1 MRSVVSTGNEGASA
15 AGSMAR
21 QLTGA
26 AAKERE
32 TVLLLD
38 GFYLLFRA
46 FNAVPATFA
55 TSAGEPT
62 NAVYGFTSILL
73 KTIADLRPEYVIVA
87 LDSPGPTFRHEEYP
101 EYKAHRPPMDETLR
115 VQIPRVR
122 QLVEAFGF
130 PICEAERAEAD
141 DVIGSLAVKATAAG
155 LETAIVSGDMDLLQ
169 LVDEQVSVVWPGRRI
184 SDYTI
189 YDRAKVRER
198 YELRPE
204 QVPDFKALA
213 GDSSDN
219 IKGLRGVGKKTAVR
233 WLHEWGTVDEI
244 VVHAND
250 LPKRFQNAVAANAE
264 QIRRDRRLATLRRDV
279 PCELD
284 LERARVRT
292 YTRDR
297 VVTLFRELEF
307 RSLLRQL
314 PEDES
319 AARQPALLGDGTA
332 APAPAT
338 LSIEVVTV
346 PSGVAAAARR
356 LAATGTLVIHPI
368 ATQRPGADPEVGGL
382 ALAGATPEAVPVF
395 IPLAAADTGGT
406 EVVVE
411 ALRGVSEDAAVP
423 KVGHDAKRA
432 MALLARYGVT
442 LRGLTDDTMIAAYL
456 VNPASRSLSVQDL
469 VLAQTGEELTAPA
482 SLIPRRKS
490 WAAVEPVALA
500 QAAGAEA
507 VRLPG
512 IARLLREQLDERAL
526 LDLYRD
532 VELPLLPVL
541 VDIEA
546 AGVALDTD
554 YLAEM
559 SRELGAQIAAVEQ
572 SIYGD
577 VGHEFKVNSP
587 QQLSQVLVDELRL
600 PLTKRTKTGFSTDAG
615 VLQELVGAH
624 PVIEKV
630 LEYRQVT
637 KLKSTYVDALP
648 ALVNPRTGRLHT
660 SFNQAVAA
668 TGRLSSA
675 DPNLQNIPIR
685 TEEGR
690 RIRRAFVI
698 GREGWLL
705 LAADYAQI
713 ELRIAA
719 HLSRDP
725 LLMQTFRDGVDVH
738 AATAATLFDTMPD
751 AVTDD
756 QRRLAKT
763 INFAIL
769 YGISGWGLAQ
779 RTDMSLEE
787 ADPFIKRYRSRY
799 PGIDAYIKRTEQH
812 GMEYG
817 WVETPMRRRRYLPE
831 LKSRSGPVRAAG
843 KRMAINHPIQGGQAD
858 LIKVAMI
865 NIHRDLKAAGWQSRM
880 ILQVHD
886 ELVFEVPEAELS
898 GVAPL
903 VKERMETA
911 MALDVPIV
919 VEMKAGP
926 NWGKLASF

>member
-1 MRSVVSTGNEGASA
+1 MAKQSTGAVA
-15 AGSMAR
+15 AN
-21 QLTGA
+21 
-26 AAKERE
+26 ERE

-46 FNAVPATFA
+46 FNAVPDTFA
-55 TSAGEPT
+55 TSAGEPI
-62 NAVYGFTSILL
+62 NAVYGFTSVLL
-73 KTIADLRPEYVIVA
+73 KTIANLRPEYVIVA
-87 LDSPGPTFRHEEYP
+87 FDSSGPTFRHEEYP
-101 EYKAHRPPMDETLR
+101 DYKANRPPMDETLR

-130 PICEAERAEAD
+130 PVCEAERAEAD
-141 DVIGSLAVKATAAG
+141 DVIGSLAAKATAAG
-155 LETAIVSGDMDLLQ
+155 LATAIVSGDMDLLQ

-189 YDRAKVRER
+189 YDRAKVQER
-198 YELRPE
+198 YELLPE

-233 WLHEWGTVDEI
+233 WLKEWGTADEI
-244 VVHAND
+244 VAHASD
-250 LPKRFQNAVAANAE
+250 LPKRFQTAVAASAE
-264 QIRRDRRLATLRRDV
+264 QIGRDRRLATILRDV

-319 AARQPALLGDGTA
+319 AALQPALLTDRA
-332 APAPAT
+332 EAPAPAE
-338 LSIEVVTV
+338 IAVEVVTA
-346 PSGVAAAARR
+346 PSEVAAAARR
-356 LAATGTLVIHPI
+356 LAATGTLVIHPLT
-368 ATQRPGADPEVGGL
+368 TQRPGADPDLGGL
-382 ALAGATPEAVPVF
+382 AFAGATPEATPVF
-395 IPLAAADTGGT
+395 APLSEADDAARAALVD
-406 EVVVE
+406 
-411 ALRGVSEDAAVP
+411 ALRAVSEDAAVP
-423 KVGHDAKRA
+423 KVGHDAKRTV
-432 MALLARYGVT
+432 ALLARYGVT
-442 LRGLTDDTMIAAYL
+442 LRGLADDTMLAAYL
-456 VNPASRSLSVQDL
+456 VNPASRSLSVKDL
-469 VLAQTGEELTAPA
+469 VLAQTGEELTDPA

-490 WAAVEPVALA
+490 WSAVEPAALA

-512 IARLLREQLDERAL
+512 IAQLLREQLDERAL

-546 AGVALDTD
+546 AGVDLDTD

-559 SRELGAQIAAVEQ
+559 SSEMGAQIAAVEQ
-572 SIYGD
+572 SIYED

-587 QQLSQVLVDELRL
+587 QQLGQVLVDELHL
-600 PLTKRTKTGFSTDAG
+600 KLTKRTKTGFSTDAG

-630 LEYRQVT
+630 LDYRQVT

-648 ALVNPRTGRLHT
+648 ALVSRRTGRLHT

-738 AATAATLFDTMPD
+738 AATAATLFDTTPD
-751 AVTDD
+751 AVNDD

-799 PGIDAYIKRTEQH
+799 PGIDEYIKRTEEH
-812 GMEYG
+812 GQENG

-831 LKSRSGPVRAAG
+831 LSSRSAPVRAAG

-865 NIHRDLKAAGWQSRM
+865 NIHRDLKAADLQSRM

-886 ELVFEVPEAELS
+886 ELVFEVPEEELS
-898 GVAPL
+898 RVASL

-926 NWGKLASF
+926 NWGELGPLSVPE

>member
-1 MRSVVSTGNEGASA
+1 MAKQSTGAVA
-15 AGSMAR
+15 AN
-21 QLTGA
+21 
-26 AAKERE
+26 ERE

-46 FNAVPATFA
+46 FHAIPSTFS
-55 TSAGEPT
+55 TSTGEPT
-62 NAVYGFTSILL
+62 NAVYGFTSVLL

-87 LDSPGPTFRHEEYP
+87 FDSSGPTFRHEEYP
-101 EYKAHRPPMDETLR
+101 EYKANRPPMDETLR

-155 LETAIVSGDMDLLQ
+155 LDAAIVSGDMDLLQ
-169 LVDEQVSVVWPGRRI
+169 LVDEQVSVIWPGRRI

-189 YDRAKVRER
+189 YDRAKVQER

-233 WLHEWGTVDEI
+233 WLHEWGTADEI
-244 VVHAND
+244 VAHASD
-250 LPKRFQNAVAANAE
+250 LPKRFQDAVAASAE
-264 QIRRDRRLATLRRDV
+264 QIGRDRHLATIRRDI

-314 PEDES
+314 PEDDS
-319 AARQPALLGDGTA
+319 TPLQPSLLADRA
-332 APAPAT
+332 EAPAPAE
-338 LSIEVVTV
+338 IAVEVVTG
-346 PSGVAAAARR
+346 PSEVAAAARR
-356 LAATGTLVIHPI
+356 LAATGTLVIHPLT
-368 ATQRPGADPEVGGL
+368 TQRPGADPDQGGL
-382 ALAGATPEAVPVF
+382 ALAGATPEAAPVF
-395 IPLAAADTGGT
+395 VPLAAADDAARAAL
-406 EVVVE
+406 VE
-411 ALRGVSEDAAVP
+411 ALRAVSEDATVA

-432 MALLARYGVT
+432 MALLARYGVA
-442 LRGLTDDTMIAAYL
+442 LRGLTDDTMLAAYL
-456 VNPASRSLSVQDL
+456 VNPASRSLSVKDL
-469 VLAQTGEELTAPA
+469 VLAQTGEELTEPA

-490 WAAVEPVALA
+490 WAAVEPEALA

-507 VRLPG
+507 VRLPDM
-512 IARLLREQLDERAL
+512 ARLLREQLEERAL

-546 AGVALDTD
+546 AGVDLDTD

-559 SRELGAQIAAVEQ
+559 SSEMGVQIAAVEQ
-572 SIYGD
+572 SIYED

-587 QQLSQVLVDELRL
+587 QQLGQVLVDELHL

-615 VLQELVGAH
+615 VLQELIGAH

-630 LEYRQVT
+630 LDYRQVT
-637 KLKSTYVDALP
+637 KLKSTYVDALS
-648 ALVNPRTGRLHT
+648 ALVNRRTGRLHT

-698 GREGWLL
+698 GRAGWVL

-719 HLSRDP
+719 HLSRDT

-738 AATAATLFDTMPD
+738 AATAATLFDTTPD
-751 AVTDD
+751 AVSED

-799 PGIDAYIKRTEQH
+799 PGIDEYIKRTEAH
-812 GMEYG
+812 GQEYG

-831 LKSRSGPVRAAG
+831 LKSRSAPVRAAG

-865 NIHRDLKAAGWQSRM
+865 NIHRDLKAAGLRSRM

-886 ELVFEVPEAELS
+886 ELVFEVPEEELPR
-898 GVAPL
+898 VAPL
-903 VKERMETA
+903 VRERMETA
-911 MALDVPIV
+911 LALDVPIV
-919 VEMKAGP
+919 VEMKTGP
-926 NWGKLASF
+926 SWGELTSF

>member
-1 MRSVVSTGNEGASA
+1 MARQATGA
-15 AGSMAR
+15 AGS
-21 QLTGA
+21 
-26 AAKERE
+26 ERE

-46 FNAVPATFA
+46 FHAVPSTFA

-62 NAVYGFTSILL
+62 NAVYGFTSVLL

-87 LDSPGPTFRHEEYP
+87 FDSSGPTFRHEEYP
-101 EYKAHRPPMDETLR
+101 DYKANRPPMDETLR

-130 PICEAERAEAD
+130 PICEAGRAEAD

-155 LETAIVSGDMDLLQ
+155 LDAAIVSGDMDLLQ

-189 YDRAKVRER
+189 YDPAKVQER

-233 WLHEWGTVDEI
+233 WLHEWGTADEI
-244 VVHAND
+244 VAHAGD
-250 LPKRFQNAVAANAE
+250 LPKRFQNAVAASAE
-264 QIRRDRRLATLRRDV
+264 QIGRDRRLATIRRDI

-314 PEDES
+314 PEDEAS
-319 AARQPALLGDGTA
+319 SLQPALLTDGA
-332 APAPAT
+332 EAPAPAEI
-338 LSIEVVTV
+338 SVEVVTT
-346 PSGVAAAARR
+346 PGEVAAAARR
-356 LAATGTLVIHPI
+356 LAATGTLVIHLLT
-368 ATQRPGADPEVGGL
+368 TQRPGADPDLGGL
-382 ALAGATPEAVPVF
+382 ALAGATSEAAPVF
-395 IPLAAADTGGT
+395 TPLAAADD
-406 EVVVE
+406 VARAALVE
-411 ALRGVSEDAAVP
+411 ALRAVSEDAAVA

-432 MALLARYGVT
+432 MALLARYGVA
-442 LRGLTDDTMIAAYL
+442 LRGLADDTMLAAYL
-456 VNPASRSLSVQDL
+456 VNPASRSLSVKDL
-469 VLAQTGEELTAPA
+469 VLAQTGEELTEPA

-490 WAAVEPVALA
+490 WSAVDAAALA
-500 QAAGAEA
+500 QAAAAEA
-507 VRLPG
+507 VRLPD
-512 IARLLREQLDERAL
+512 IARLLREQLEERAL

-546 AGVALDTD
+546 AGVDLDTD

-559 SRELGAQIAAVEQ
+559 SSAMGAQIAAVEQ
-572 SIYGD
+572 SIHED

-587 QQLSQVLVDELRL
+587 QQLGQVLVDELHL

-615 VLQELVGAH
+615 VLQALVGAH
-624 PVIEKV
+624 PVIKKV
-630 LEYRQVT
+630 LDYRQVT

-648 ALVNPRTGRLHT
+648 ALVNRRTGRLHT

-698 GREGWLL
+698 GREGWVL

-738 AATAATLFDTMPD
+738 AATAATLFDTTPD
-751 AVTDD
+751 AVSED

-799 PGIDAYIKRTEQH
+799 PGIDDYIKRTETH
-812 GMEYG
+812 GQEYG

-831 LKSRSGPVRAAG
+831 LKSRSAPVRAAG

-865 NIHRDLKAAGWQSRM
+865 NIHRDLKAAGLQSRM

-886 ELVFEVPEAELS
+886 ELVFEVPEEELPR
-898 GVAPL
+898 VAPL

-926 NWGKLASF
+926 SWGELTSF

>member
-1 MRSVVSTGNEGASA
+1 MANQ
-15 AGSMAR
+15 SMDAVDP
-21 QLTGA
+21 A
-26 AAKERE
+26 ERE

-46 FNAVPATFA
+46 FNAVPDTFS

-62 NAVYGFTSILL
+62 NAIYGFASVLL
-73 KTIADLRPEYVIVA
+73 KTIADLRPEYVVVA
-87 LDSPGPTFRHEEYP
+87 FDSPGPTFRHEEYP
-101 EYKAHRPPMDETLR
+101 EYKANRPPMDETLS

-130 PICEAERAEAD
+130 PICAAERAEAD
-141 DVIGSLAVKATAAG
+141 DVIGSLAVKAAEAG
-155 LETAIVSGDMDLLQ
+155 LDAAIVSGDMDLLQ
-169 LVDEQVSVVWPGRRI
+169 LVDEHIYVVWPGRRI

-189 YDRAKVRER
+189 YDRAKVQER
-198 YELRPE
+198 YELVPE

-233 WLHEWGTVDEI
+233 WLREWDTVDK
-244 VVHAND
+244 VVAHASE
-250 LPKRFQNAVAANAE
+250 LPVRFQSVVAESAE
-264 QIRRDRRLATLRRDV
+264 QIRRDLRLATIRRDV
-279 PCELD
+279 PCDLD
-284 LERARVRT
+284 LDRARVRT
-292 YTRDR
+292 YKRDR

-314 PEDES
+314 PEYES
-319 AARQPALLGDGTA
+319 AAPQPSLLSDGDA
-332 APAPAT
+332 APTPAEV
-338 LSIEVVTV
+338 SIDVITE
-346 PSGVAAAARR
+346 PGEIAESAER

-368 ATQRPGADPEVGGL
+368 ATHRPGADPDLGGL
-382 ALAGATPEAVPVF
+382 ALAGATSDVAPVFVPLAEADVSHVEAVV
-395 IPLAAADTGGT
+395 D
-406 EVVVE
+406 
-411 ALRGVSEDAAVP
+411 ALREVSEDPEVP

-432 MALLARYGVT
+432 IALLARHGVT
-442 LRGLTDDTMIAAYL
+442 LRGLADDTMIAAYL
-456 VNPASRSLSVQDL
+456 VSPASRSLSVKDL
-469 VLAQTGEELTAPA
+469 VLDQMGDELTDP
-482 SLIPRRKS
+482 SILIPRRKS
-490 WAAVEPVALA
+490 WSAVSPSVLA

-507 VRLPG
+507 VRLPLV
-512 IARLLREQLDERAL
+512 ASLLREQLAERVL
-526 LDLYRD
+526 LDLYLD

-541 VDIEA
+541 ADIES
-546 AGVALDTD
+546 AGVALDTA

-559 SRELGAQIAAVEQ
+559 SRRLGAKIVAIEQ
-572 SIYGD
+572 GIYDD

-587 QQLSQVLVDELRL
+587 QQLGRVLADELHL

-615 VLQELVGAH
+615 VLQELVRAH
-624 PVIEKV
+624 PVIPKV
-630 LEYRQVT
+630 LDYRQFT

-648 ALVNPRTGRLHT
+648 ILVNPRTHRLHT

-675 DPNLQNIPIR
+675 DPNLQNIPVR

-690 RIRRAFVI
+690 RIRRAFMI

-719 HLSRDP
+719 HLSGDP
-725 LLMQTFRDGVDVH
+725 LLLQAFRDGVDVH
-738 AATAATLFDTMPD
+738 AATAATLFDTTSD
-751 AVTDD
+751 AVSED

-769 YGISGWGLAQ
+769 YGMRGWGLAQ
-779 RTDMSLEE
+779 RTEMSLEE
-787 ADPFIKRYRSRY
+787 AGPFVERYRSRY
-799 PGIDAYIKRTEQH
+799 PGIDSYIERTVEH
-812 GMEYG
+812 AKEYN

-831 LKSRSGPVRAAG
+831 LNSRSAPVRAAG
-843 KRMAINHPIQGGQAD
+843 ERMAINHPIQGGQAD

-865 NIHRDLKAAGWQSRM
+865 DIHRDLKEAGLQSRM

-886 ELVFEVPEAELS
+886 ELVFEVPEDELPR
-898 GVAPL
+898 VAPL

-911 MALDVPIV
+911 MSLDVPIV
-919 VEMKAGP
+919 VEMKTGR
-926 NWGKLASF
+926 NWDELSPLSASASHA

>member
-1 MRSVVSTGNEGASA
+1 
-15 AGSMAR
+15 MAR
-21 QLTGA
+21 QSTGA
-26 AAKERE
+26 VAASERE

-46 FNAVPATFA
+46 FHAVPSTFA

-62 NAVYGFTSILL
+62 NAVYGFTSVLL

-87 LDSPGPTFRHEEYP
+87 FDSSGPTFRHEEYP
-101 EYKAHRPPMDETLR
+101 DYKANRPPMDETLR

-130 PICEAERAEAD
+130 PICEAARAEAD
-141 DVIGSLAVKATAAG
+141 DVIGSLAVQATAAG
-155 LETAIVSGDMDLLQ
+155 LDAAIVSGDMDLLQ

-189 YDRAKVRER
+189 YDPAKVQER

-233 WLHEWGTVDEI
+233 WLHEWGTTDEI
-244 VVHAND
+244 VAHADD
-250 LPKRFQNAVAANAE
+250 LPKRFQNAVAASAE
-264 QIRRDRRLATLRRDV
+264 QISRDRRLATIRRDI

-284 LERARVRT
+284 LERARVQT

-319 AARQPALLGDGTA
+319 AASSQPALLTDGA
-332 APAPAT
+332 EAPAPAE
-338 LSIEVVTV
+338 IAVEVVTA
-346 PSGVAAAARR
+346 PGEVAAAARR
-356 LAATGTLVIHPI
+356 LAATGTLVIHPLT
-368 ATQRPGADPEVGGL
+368 TQRPGADPDVGGL
-382 ALAGATPEAVPVF
+382 ALAGATPDATPVF
-395 IPLAAADTGGT
+395 APLAAADDTDRAAL
-406 EVVVE
+406 VA
-411 ALRGVSEDAAVP
+411 ALRAVSEDAAVP
-423 KVGHDAKRA
+423 KVAHDAKRA
-432 MALLARYGVT
+432 MALLARYGVA
-442 LRGLTDDTMIAAYL
+442 LRGLADDTMLAAYL
-456 VNPASRSLSVQDL
+456 VNPASRSLSVKDL
-469 VLAQTGEELTAPA
+469 VLAQTGEELTEPA

-490 WAAVEPVALA
+490 WSAVEPAALA
-500 QAAGAEA
+500 QAAAAEA
-507 VRLPG
+507 VRLPEM
-512 IARLLREQLDERAL
+512 ARLLREQLGQRAL

-546 AGVALDTD
+546 AGVDLDTD

-559 SRELGAQIAAVEQ
+559 SSAMGAQIAAVEQ
-572 SIYGD
+572 SIYED

-587 QQLSQVLVDELRL
+587 QQLGQVLVDELHL

-615 VLQELVGAH
+615 VLQELIGAH
-624 PVIEKV
+624 PVIKKV
-630 LEYRQVT
+630 LDYRQVT

-648 ALVNPRTGRLHT
+648 ALVNRRTGRLHT

-690 RIRRAFVI
+690 RIRRAFI
-698 GREGWLL
+698 APRHSGAGRNWVL

-738 AATAATLFDTMPD
+738 AATAATLFDTTPD
-751 AVTDD
+751 AVSED

-799 PGIDAYIKRTEQH
+799 PGIDDYIKRTEAH
-812 GMEYG
+812 GQEYG

-831 LKSRSGPVRAAG
+831 LKSRSAPVRAAG

-865 NIHRDLKAAGWQSRM
+865 NIHRDLQAAGLRSRM

-886 ELVFEVPEAELS
+886 ELVFEVPEEELLR
-898 GVAPL
+898 VAPL
-903 VKERMETA
+903 VKERMETS

-919 VEMKAGP
+919 VEMKTGP
-926 NWGKLASF
+926 NWSELKSF

>member
-1 MRSVVSTGNEGASA
+1 MTEQSA
-15 AGSMAR
+15 
-21 QLTGA
+21 GA
-26 AAKERE
+26 AANERE

-46 FNAVPATFA
+46 FHAVPGTFA

-62 NAVYGFTSILL
+62 NAVYGFTSVLL

-87 LDSPGPTFRHEEYP
+87 FDSSGPTFRHEEYP
-101 EYKAHRPPMDETLR
+101 DYKANRPPMDETLR

-141 DVIGSLAVKATAAG
+141 DVIGSLAVKAAAAG
-155 LETAIVSGDMDLLQ
+155 LDAAIVSGDMDLLQ

-189 YDRAKVRER
+189 YDPAKVQER

-233 WLHEWGTVDEI
+233 WLHEWGTTEEI
-244 VVHAND
+244 VAHAGE
-250 LPKRFQNAVAANAE
+250 LPKRFQNAVAASAE
-264 QIRRDRRLATLRRDV
+264 QIQRDRRLATIRRDI

-284 LERARVRT
+284 LERARVQT

-314 PEDES
+314 PEDGAS
-319 AARQPALLGDGTA
+319 SLQPALLTDGA
-332 APAPAT
+332 EAPAPVE
-338 LSIEVVTV
+338 IPVEVVTA
-346 PSGVAAAARR
+346 PSEVAAAARR
-356 LAATGTLVIHPI
+356 LAATGTLVIHLLT
-368 ATQRPGADPEVGGL
+368 TQRPGADPDLGGL
-382 ALAGATPEAVPVF
+382 VLAGATPEVAPVF
-395 IPLAAADTGGT
+395 TPLAAADDAARAAL
-406 EVVVE
+406 VE
-411 ALRGVSEDAAVP
+411 ALRAVSEDAAVA

-432 MALLARYGVT
+432 MALLARYGVA
-442 LRGLTDDTMIAAYL
+442 LRGLADDTMLAAYL
-456 VNPASRSLSVQDL
+456 VNPASRSLSVKDL
-469 VLAQTGEELTAPA
+469 VLAQTGDELTDPA

-490 WAAVEPVALA
+490 WSAVEPAALA
-500 QAAGAEA
+500 QAAAAEA

-512 IARLLREQLDERAL
+512 IAQLLREQLEERAL

-546 AGVALDTD
+546 AGVDLDTD

-559 SRELGAQIAAVEQ
+559 SSAMGAQIAAVEQ
-572 SIYGD
+572 SIYDD

-587 QQLSQVLVDELRL
+587 QQLGQVLVDELHL

-630 LEYRQVT
+630 LDYRQVT

-648 ALVNPRTGRLHT
+648 ALVNRRTGRLHT

-698 GREGWLL
+698 GREGWVL

-725 LLMQTFRDGVDVH
+725 LLMQTFREGVDVH
-738 AATAATLFDTMPD
+738 AATAATLFDTTPD
-751 AVTDD
+751 DVTED

-779 RTDMSLEE
+779 RTDMTFEE

-799 PGIDAYIKRTEQH
+799 PGIDEYIKRTEAH
-812 GMEYG
+812 GQEYG

-831 LKSRSGPVRAAG
+831 LKSRSAPVRAAG

-865 NIHRDLKAAGWQSRM
+865 NIHRDLQAADLQSRM

-886 ELVFEVPEAELS
+886 ELVFEVPEDELPR
-898 GVAPL
+898 VAPL

-919 VEMKAGP
+919 VEMKTGP
-926 NWGKLASF
+926 NWGELTSFQ